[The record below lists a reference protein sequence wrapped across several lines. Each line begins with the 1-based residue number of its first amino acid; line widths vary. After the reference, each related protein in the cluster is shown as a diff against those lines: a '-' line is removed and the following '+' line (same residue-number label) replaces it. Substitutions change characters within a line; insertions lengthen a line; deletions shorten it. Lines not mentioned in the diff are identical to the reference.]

1 MHDDTSDLPAFF
13 PAALRASRV
22 GTWETDFA
30 RDVTACDATV
40 AAMFGIDPEEAAAGL
55 PLTRYAAAIHPD
67 DQHLFA
73 ETVERVSR
81 TGGLFA
87 LEYRTVPRV
96 GLLCWVM
103 ARGRYET
110 DLATGDLYGR
120 GIAIDITESKS
131 TGHADDRLIYL
142 PVPTGDSPLERA
154 VSHALEA
161 GAAVDQIGGLEARTL
176 RAKINEVLW
185 VMGRMLARMIRFRH

>member
-1 MHDDTSDLPAFF
+1 MRNDTSNLPTFA
-13 PAALRASRV
+13 PAALRASKV

-40 AAMFGIDPEEAAAGL
+40 AAMFGIDPQDAAVGL
-55 PLTRYAAAIHPD
+55 PLARYAAAIHPD
-67 DQHLFA
+67 DRHLFS
-73 ETVERVSR
+73 ETVERVAR

-96 GLLCWVM
+96 GRLCWVM
-103 ARGRYET
+103 ARGRYES
-110 DLATGDLYGR
+110 DLATGNLYGR

-131 TGHADDRLIYL
+131 TGHADDQLIYL

-161 GAAVDQIGGLEARTL
+161 GAAVDQISGSEARTL
-176 RAKINEVLW
+176 RAKINDVLW